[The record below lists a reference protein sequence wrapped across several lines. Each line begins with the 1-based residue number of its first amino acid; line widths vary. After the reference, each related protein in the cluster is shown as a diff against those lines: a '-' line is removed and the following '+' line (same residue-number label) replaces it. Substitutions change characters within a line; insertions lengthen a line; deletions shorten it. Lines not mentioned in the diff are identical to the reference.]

1 MLEQLDFDMS
11 FKVNINLTPYT
22 KSNSKCY
29 VKSKSIKFPEENNI
43 TRKPSGYK
51 ARHGVVGYDTISP
64 IHKERNASLNF
75 MTVKKLLLCEG
86 K

>member
-1 MLEQLDFDMS
+1 ML
-11 FKVNINLTPYT
+11 
-22 KSNSKCY
+22 C
-29 VKSKSIKFPEENNI
+29 KSKSIKFSEENNI

-51 ARHGVVGYDTISP
+51 ARHGVVGYDTY
-64 IHKERNASLNF
+64 HTERNARLNF